1 MNKYLFDE
9 LEKNYLS
16 SKKTIFRASNYWQKK
31 NNFIIKKIKS
41 EKSIDNFRSNNSN
54 LSSGFSDNMIVD
66 FRLEYNLK
74 YYQKIISSFLKIF
87 PFKNIFNSQVNLTK
101 KYFSYLSHFRD
112 LFFEKNENVNFLIQ
126 KFNFDGSVNFGCDN
140 FVKIKNNK
148 ISVHHLNLAYRHFQI
163 SKNINFETINTHCEI
178 GGGFGAY
185 AEFLLK
191 NFSNVKKF
199 LYVDIFPQIFFGTV
213 YLKKIFPENVIDYV
227 DFKKRNFL
235 FKDNEDLEIVILPPT
250 ELENI
255 NYNFDHFHNAF
266 SFQEM
271 ELDQIRFY
279 KDFIVSN
286 SKKNTNYSFVFYPEE
301 SNESLDIKQF
311 EIIYT
316 DINLNKLSF
325 TSLNG
330 ISEEILFLK

>member
-1 MNKYLFDE
+1 MNKYLYDE
-9 LEKNYLS
+9 LKKNYLL
-16 SKKTIFRASNYWQKK
+16 SKKNIFKASNYWEKK
-31 NNFIIKKIKS
+31 NNFIIKKINS
-41 EKSIDNFRSNNSN
+41 EKSIDNFRSNYSN
-54 LSSGFSDNMIVD
+54 LSSGFSDNMIID
-66 FRLEYNLK
+66 YRLEYNLK
-74 YYQKIISSFLKIF
+74 YYQKIISLLLNVY

-101 KYFSYLSHFRD
+101 KYFSYLNHYRS
-112 LFFEKNENVNFLIQ
+112 LLFEKNEDVNFLMQ

-140 FVKIKNNK
+140 FIKIKDK
-148 ISVHHLNLAYRHFQI
+148 QISLHHLFLAYRHFQI
-163 SKNINFETINTHCEI
+163 SKSINFENINTHCEI

-199 LYVDIFPQIFFGTV
+199 LYIDIFPQIFFGTI
-213 YLKKIFPENVIDYV
+213 YLKKIFSKNVIDYI

-250 ELENI
+250 ELEKI

-279 KDFIVSN
+279 KEFIVSN
-286 SKKNTNYSFVFYPEE
+286 SKKNTNYSFVFYPEKR
-301 SNESLDIKQF
+301 NENLDIKQF
-311 EIIYT
+311 ESIFM
-316 DINLNKLSF
+316 DINLNRSRF
-325 TSLNG
+325 MSLNR
-330 ISEEILFLK
+330 ISEEILFIK